1 MSLKETDSKTKTSLS
16 RKEWLLIT
24 RAFCSITPY
33 AGTLASYG
41 VIVGSIESE
50 FNTTSLVS
58 SWIGSLAFGFTVGT
72 CPVSTALY
80 ALYGPKK
87 VLMWGVF
94 QALISLYASS
104 FVNSAYLLFFTYS
117 FGYGVACNFLYNT
130 YMNLIGDFLEGN
142 HLAFGSVFASFGV
155 SAGVLVMNP
164 LASWVA
170 IRVGWRN
177 LWRIFGAIVFVAN
190 LTCALLLPDIKMSSK
205 VETEQEN
212 ETLKVEAEVEHEDK
226 VIDKKQS
233 SADHEK
239 PVERVKENKLSD
251 NHLKPIIDNSDASTS
266 ESRQLDKENSS
277 KATIASRITVVMRK
291 VKSKIFPRKAID
303 TRMFSSPTFWLWMLA
318 TLSWS
323 VAFLFPL
330 IFLVEYQQVELGVEK
345 SDTAWPLTVYG
356 VSELI
361 GRIVTSLIADRLPFS
376 MAYAYSFCS
385 LIGCVMAA
393 VTPLGKN
400 LATVYVYSS
409 VVGLAIGLLNSLIF
423 AATVQFFGSYVGFY
437 AWSYVNVMLAVGMVT
452 GPVVAGAI
460 YDVTRSYDSA
470 FFVAAG
476 FLGLSFVLCSL
487 IPLSMKVEKKKKTKD
502 GSE

>member
-1 MSLKETDSKTKTSLS
+1 MSSEETNSKTSSISLS
-16 RKEWLLIT
+16 RKEWLLVT
-24 RAFCSITPY
+24 GAFCSITPY
-33 AGTLASYG
+33 AGTLGSYG
-41 VIVGSIESE
+41 VVVGSIENE

-87 VLMWGVF
+87 ILIWGVF

-104 FVNSAYLLFFTYS
+104 FANSAYLLFFTYS

-155 SAGVLVMNP
+155 SVGVLAMNP

-170 IRVGWRN
+170 MRVGWRN
-177 LWRIFGAIVFVAN
+177 VWRIFGAIVFVTN
-190 LTCALLLPDIKMSSK
+190 LTCALMLPDIKMSSK
-205 VETEQEN
+205 VE
-212 ETLKVEAEVEHEDK
+212 VEAEVEREGG
-226 VIDKKQS
+226 KQS
-233 SADHEK
+233 SVEK
-239 PVERVKENKLSD
+239 PSIESDNAQVKENKLSD
-251 NHLKPIIDNSDASTS
+251 NHLKPIVDSNDASTS

-277 KATIASRITVVMRK
+277 KATVASRVTIAMRK
-291 VKSKIFPRKAID
+291 IKSTIFPRKAID
-303 TRMFSSPTFWLWMLA
+303 TRMFSNPTFWLWMLA

-330 IFLVEYQQVELGVEK
+330 IFLVEYQQVELGVDK

-361 GRIVTSLIADRLPFS
+361 GRIVTALVADKLPFS

-400 LATVYVYSS
+400 LATVYVYSC
-409 VVGLAIGLLNSLIF
+409 VVGLVIGLLNSLIF
-423 AATVQFFGSYVGFY
+423 AATTQFFGSYVGFY

-452 GPVVAGAI
+452 GPVVAGAL

-476 FLGLSFVLCSL
+476 FLGLSFVLCLL
-487 IPLSMKVEKKKKTKD
+487 IPLSMRVEKKKKTEDDLK
-502 GSE
+502 